1 MNIYEYAM
9 QMEKD
14 GEEFYRELAGNCQTE
29 GIKTILT
36 MLANEEVKHFKI
48 IAKLQKKAGELIP
61 QETTLLDGVKNIFT
75 SMKEE
80 KADLSF
86 DVSDLE
92 GYRKAMVIEEKSRKF
107 YSDKAS
113 EAGEEGTKHILLRL
127 AGEEEKHF
135 RIMKNIAEFVARP
148 EPGNWLENAEWHH
161 LDEY

>member
-14 GEEFYRELAGNCQTE
+14 GEEFYRELADNCKVK
-29 GIKTILT
+29 GIKKILT
-36 MLANEEVKHFKI
+36 MLANEEAKHFKM
-48 IAKLQKKAGELIP
+48 IAKLQEKAGNLLLT
-61 QETTLLDGVKNIFT
+61 ETTILDGVKNIFT

-80 KADLSF
+80 KGELFF

-92 GYRKAMVIEEKSRKF
+92 AYRKAMVIEEESRKF

-113 EAGEEGTKHILLRL
+113 EASEEETRHILLRL
-127 AGEEEKHF
+127 ASEEEKHF